1 MEAIP
6 MSRSFRTTAAKV
18 VLGVFGVLFAA
29 LTIAVQVM
37 DVAVYGLTWQHAA
50 KWVGGGVVAY
60 GLYRFYRR
68 GRDTQ
73 SAYRDRWDQLF
84 DREASA

>member
-1 MEAIP
+1 

-29 LTIAVQVM
+29 LSIAAQVM

-60 GLYRFYRR
+60 GLYRFYRY
-68 GRDTQ
+68 GRDIQ
-73 SAYRDRWDQLF
+73 SDYHERWDRLF
-84 DREASA
+84 QREPSE